1 MGNFGTRC
9 LCAFPYRVQAGRNTE
24 ATFWSELQIKNVP
37 IADQECAKQAEPE
50 LGGIDTCT
58 KAELVQQLSALVSQ
72 REALAFS
79 EEEQTLTQTSA

>member
-1 MGNFGTRC
+1 M
-9 LCAFPYRVQAGRNTE
+9 
-24 ATFWSELQIKNVP
+24 QIKNVP

-79 EEEQTLTQTSA
+79 EEELEASLHQLGSSSEKFIMCGEASTRSI